1 MTSTYPD
8 PQYTGQWS
16 IDQPPSGYVQA
27 GPDAERDLDPR
38 AQQHDEGAA
47 RLTDSNNAVEHVTLT
62 GRASNDAGPTGQD
75 GSHDAAPGDRPQ
87 RTSRGGV
94 PKATP
99 AERQKIKDRWL
110 SACYV
115 PRTSAPRDLRPFAT
129 DELQQSYPPEV
140 KMPPIIGSWLMY
152 PNKRIKYNPFPDD
165 IDATRLKLF
174 QMEQP
179 ILLKDSQEIADL
191 LPHVTNFWRRS
202 VGRVYVAENGTQ
214 VESWGCR
221 STKPMERKS
230 RSVGKGLRV
239 KQRRV
244 TMFED
249 QERCKLRLR
258 VLSFTI
264 HAGTGKEHTHW
275 GVHCHCIPE
284 WVYISRE
291 CASDIEHTHGT
302 AIMEKYRKSDA
313 MLYFGRLKVEEG
325 YGYGAVEDWLRK
337 EFADATEQIQYATK
351 TDIANMTRPWRQKHP
366 NHPLTLKVEPDTE
379 EVSTMKV
386 LVDAVVEAPEDDVRM
401 VLRKLCKDS
410 REMTNVIL
418 GMLEKR
424 KSDRAEKATAA
435 TPADA
440 IVDGD
445 PVDEAPDMPWQL
457 TEGELKT
464 LPFPGF
470 PRKFAPSESESSG
483 LENGP
488 STRKRARGK
497 DLEVSGHR
505 QQPVP
510 PNGFQ
515 MQGSAMSLV
524 QQRQQ
529 HGSGSLVQTAQM
541 SLTDETM
548 TSIPQVQTYSAYD
561 PALSIPANPYVQ
573 EAVAASPQLIPSPA
587 ERRVSQ
593 AFYPGT
599 AIPASPRVNR
609 GMSGQSASPARQPLD
624 RGGRWRCAAGEAFV
638 GAASECGA

>member
-8 PQYTGQWS
+8 PQYIGQWS
-16 IDQPPSGYVQA
+16 IDQPPNGYVQA
-27 GPDAERDLDPR
+27 GPDAE
-38 AQQHDEGAA
+38 DEHTQSSITAGV
-47 RLTDSNNAVEHVTLT
+47 TDSGGLTLNRTLT
-62 GRASNDAGPTGQD
+62 ERPSGNADDVAHTGSQDASSQP
-75 GSHDAAPGDRPQ
+75 PPQ

-129 DELQQSYPPEV
+129 DEMQQSYPPEV

-174 QMEQP
+174 KMEQP
-179 ILLKDSQEIADL
+179 VLLKDSQEIADL

-230 RSVGKGLRV
+230 RSFGNGLRV
-239 KQRRV
+239 KARRV
-244 TMFED
+244 TMFEE

-258 VLSFTI
+258 VLSFTN
-264 HAGTGKEHTHW
+264 HAGTGKEHAHW

-291 CASDIEHTHGT
+291 CAPDIEHTHGT

-313 MLYFGRLKVEEG
+313 TLYFGRLKVEEG

-337 EFADATEQIQYATK
+337 EFSDATEQIQYVTK
-351 TDIANMTRPWRQKHP
+351 TDIANMTRPWRQRHP

-386 LVDAVVEAPEDDVRM
+386 LVDAVLEAPEDDVRT
-401 VLRKLCKDS
+401 VLRELCKDS
-410 REMTNVIL
+410 EEMTNMIL
-418 GMLEKR
+418 RMLEKC
-424 KSDRAEKATAA
+424 KSDRIEKAAA
-435 TPADA
+435 AAAVDA
-440 IVDGD
+440 VVDD
-445 PVDEAPDMPWQL
+445 EPVEEAAQTPWQL
-457 TEGELKT
+457 AEGELKT

-483 LENGP
+483 LEDGP
-488 STRKRARGK
+488 SSHKRARGK
-497 DLEVSGHR
+497 GSEGLKSR
-505 QQPVP
+505 QLPVP

-515 MQGSAMSLV
+515 MQGSALSLARQP
-524 QQRQQ
+524 QQR
-529 HGSGSLVQTAQM
+529 GDASLVQTAQM
-541 SLTDETM
+541 SLTDATM
-548 TSIPQVQTYSAYD
+548 SGIAQMQTYSAYD
-561 PALSIPANPYVQ
+561 PALSIPENPYAQ
-573 EAVAASPQLIPSPA
+573 TAVAASPQMEPTTA
-587 ERRVSQ
+587 DRRLSQ
-593 AFYPGT
+593 AFCPGT
-599 AIPASPRVNR
+599 SIPASSPVNR
-609 GMSGQSASPARQPLD
+609 AMSKQEADPARRPLS
-624 RGGRWRCAAGEAFV
+624 RGGIAE
-638 GAASECGA
+638 GALQERPPWAQPASVVPQKQ

>member
-16 IDQPPSGYVQA
+16 IDQPPTGYVQA
-27 GPDAERDLDPR
+27 GPDAEQGLNEHPHPSDGGSARQLAASDV
-38 AQQHDEGAA
+38 AQDFSSTAVVGA
-47 RLTDSNNAVEHVTLT
+47 TEAV
-62 GRASNDAGPTGQD
+62 AGP
-75 GSHDAAPGDRPQ
+75 PPQ

-140 KMPPIIGSWLMY
+140 KMPPIIGSWLMF
-152 PNKRIKYNPFPDD
+152 PNKRIKYNPFPDN

-174 QMEQP
+174 KMEQP
-179 ILLKDSQEIADL
+179 VLLKNSQEIANL

-221 STKPMERKS
+221 STKPMERKT

-239 KQRRV
+239 KARRV

-258 VLSFTI
+258 VLSFTN
-264 HAGTGKEHTHW
+264 HAGTGKEHALW

-291 CASDIEHTHGT
+291 CTPDIEHTHGT
-302 AIMEKYRKSDA
+302 TIMEKYRKSDA

-337 EFADATEQIQYATK
+337 EFSDASEQIQYVTK

-386 LVDAVVEAPEDDVRM
+386 LVDAVVEAPEEDVRT
-401 VLRKLCKDS
+401 VLRELCKDS
-410 REMTNVIL
+410 EEMTNVIL

-424 KSDRAEKATAA
+424 KSDRIEKATAA
-435 TPADA
+435 ATVHAV
-440 IVDGD
+440 VDED
-445 PVDEAPDMPWQL
+445 PVEEAVQTPWQL

-470 PRKFAPSESESSG
+470 PRKFAPSDSESSG
-483 LENGP
+483 LEDG
-488 STRKRARGK
+488 SSSRERARGNGPEGLK
-497 DLEVSGHR
+497 PHQLPVPSNGLQMQSSALSR
-505 QQPVP
+505 AQQP
-510 PNGFQ
+510 
-515 MQGSAMSLV
+515 
-524 QQRQQ
+524 QQP
-529 HGSGSLVQTAQM
+529 GDDSLVQTAQI
-541 SLTDETM
+541 SLTDATM
-548 TSIPQVQTYSAYD
+548 SGIAQIQTDSAYD
-561 PALSIPANPYVQ
+561 PALSIPENPYAKS
-573 EAVAASPQLIPSPA
+573 AVAASPQIEPTTA
-587 ERRVSQ
+587 DRRLSQ

-599 AIPASPRVNR
+599 SIPANPLVNR
-609 GMSGQSASPARQPLD
+609 AMAD
-624 RGGRWRCAAGEAFV
+624 
-638 GAASECGA
+638 

>member
-27 GPDAERDLDPR
+27 GPDAEPSLD
-38 AQQHDEGAA
+38 QHTQPLDGDTLGATESEDA
-47 RLTDSNNAVEHVTLT
+47 GRIATLT
-62 GRASNDAGPTGQD
+62 GPVNAVHAVPNLP
-75 GSHDAAPGDRPQ
+75 PQ

-94 PKATP
+94 TKATP

-152 PNKRIKYNPFPDD
+152 PNKRIKYNPFPDN
-165 IDATRLKLF
+165 IDVTRIKLF
-174 QMEQP
+174 KMEQP
-179 ILLKDSQEIADL
+179 VLLKNSQEIADL

-239 KQRRV
+239 KARRV

-258 VLSFTI
+258 VLSFTN
-264 HAGTGKEHTHW
+264 HAGTGKEHAHW

-291 CASDIEHTHGT
+291 CAPDIEHTHGT
-302 AIMEKYRKSDA
+302 MIMEKYRKSDA

-337 EFADATEQIQYATK
+337 EYSGATEQIQYVTK

-366 NHPLTLKVEPDTE
+366 NHPLTLKIEPDTE

-401 VLRKLCKDS
+401 VLRELCKDS
-410 REMTNVIL
+410 EEMTNVIL

-424 KSDRAEKATAA
+424 KSDCMERAAVAA
-435 TPADA
+435 AADA
-440 IVDGD
+440 VVDD
-445 PVDEAPDMPWQL
+445 DQVDKSPHTPWRL
-457 TEGELKT
+457 MEGELKT

-470 PRKFAPSESESSG
+470 PRKFAPSDSESSG
-483 LENGP
+483 LEDGP
-488 STRKRARGK
+488 SARKRNRGK
-497 DLEVSGHR
+497 NTEGSKQR
-505 QQPVP
+505 QLPVP
-510 PNGFQ
+510 PDGMQ
-515 MQGSAMSLV
+515 MQNSAT
-524 QQRQQ
+524 QQAQ
-529 HGSGSLVQTAQM
+529 HGSGPLVQTAQM
-541 SLTDETM
+541 TLNDATM
-548 TSIPQVQTYSAYD
+548 SGMAQMHTYSAYD
-561 PALSIPANPYVQ
+561 PALSIPENPYTIP
-573 EAVAASPQLIPSPA
+573 AVAASPQMERTPA
-587 ERRVSQ
+587 DRQLSQ
-593 AFYPGT
+593 AFDPGT
-599 AIPASPRVNR
+599 AVPANSPMNRAMSSQNASPTQQS
-609 GMSGQSASPARQPLD
+609 SG
-624 RGGRWRCAAGEAFV
+624 GGRHGAGAQQERPSWAQTANV
-638 GAASECGA
+638 VTQNH

>member
-16 IDQPPSGYVQA
+16 IDQPPGGYVQA
-27 GPDAERDLDPR
+27 GPDAEPSLDQHTQPIDGESLR
-38 AQQHDEGAA
+38 ATESEDAT
-47 RLTDSNNAVEHVTLT
+47 RNATLT
-62 GRASNDAGPTGQD
+62 
-75 GSHDAAPGDRPQ
+75 APVNAPSAVPGVSAQ
-87 RTSRGGV
+87 RTSRGGA

-152 PNKRIKYNPFPDD
+152 PNKRIKYNPFPDN

-174 QMEQP
+174 KMEQP
-179 ILLKDSQEIADL
+179 VLLKNSQEIADL

-221 STKPMERKS
+221 STKPMERKT

-239 KQRRV
+239 KARRV
-244 TMFED
+244 TMFEE

-258 VLSFTI
+258 VLSFTD
-264 HAGTGKEHTHW
+264 HAGIGKEHAHW

-291 CASDIEHTHGT
+291 CAPGIEHTHGT

-337 EFADATEQIQYATK
+337 EFPGATEQIQYVTK

-366 NHPLTLKVEPDTE
+366 THPLTLKVEPDTE
-379 EVSTMKV
+379 EVSIMKV
-386 LVDAVVEAPEDDVRM
+386 LVDAVVEAPEDDIRT
-401 VLRKLCKDS
+401 VLRELCKDS
-410 REMTNVIL
+410 EEMTNVIL

-424 KSDRAEKATAA
+424 KSDRNEEAAAAA
-435 TPADA
+435 TVDA
-440 IVDGD
+440 VMDDD
-445 PVDEAPDMPWQL
+445 PVEEATQTPWQL
-457 TEGELKT
+457 TEGALKT

-483 LENGP
+483 LEDG
-488 STRKRARGK
+488 SSSRKRARGK
-497 DLEVSGHR
+497 GPEGLKPRQLPVLPNGLQMQSSALHLA
-505 QQPVP
+505 QQP
-510 PNGFQ
+510 Q
-515 MQGSAMSLV
+515 L
-524 QQRQQ
+524 
-529 HGSGSLVQTAQM
+529 HGDDSLVQTAQM
-541 SLTDETM
+541 SLTDGTM
-548 TSIPQVQTYSAYD
+548 PNIARMQTCSAYD
-561 PALSIPANPYVQ
+561 PALSIPANPYAQ
-573 EAVAASPQLIPSPA
+573 PAVAASPQMEPTTA
-587 ERRVSQ
+587 DRRLSQ
-593 AFYPGT
+593 AFYSVT
-599 AIPASPRVNR
+599 SIPVSPSVDCT
-609 GMSGQSASPARQPLD
+609 MPDQEADSGRRPLG
-624 RGGRWRCAAGEAFV
+624 RGGIAEGVQQERPSWAQPTSVVPEKP
-638 GAASECGA
+638 